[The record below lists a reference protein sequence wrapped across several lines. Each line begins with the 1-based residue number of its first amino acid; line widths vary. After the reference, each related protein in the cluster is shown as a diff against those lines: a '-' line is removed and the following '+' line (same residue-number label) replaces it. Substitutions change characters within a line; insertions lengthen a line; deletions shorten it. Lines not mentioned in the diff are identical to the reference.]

1 MVAKLRIGATATT
14 SATGHR
20 GWANDTLLSRAG
32 ASLAAGLPS
41 TQEIG
46 EHLIVMSETTSSLF
60 GEDLDT
66 IAQTL
71 YDQAGYGRGWV
82 QQQIIDLL
90 RAGQRRLSSEGSYA
104 HQEIACHRWQALFTS
119 NFDLVAEMT
128 YSQSPDRV
136 QDLNPFFAPDRQVY
150 RSDPDTV
157 RYVKLNGSIDE
168 AARNAD
174 HHLVL
179 TFADQEDARVANHIF
194 YDFLGQV
201 AVNGPIVFV
210 GFSFTHP
217 GAVRKTTSP
226 EFFLLRSLLSEMGT
240 SGNWH
245 YCVFPQGES
254 AADKAFVEQLK
265 RIRCPTTGWN
275 FRGIHRESRR
285 RRLDGGSSKGPW
297 NHACPSLGPLD
308 RDLNAYKLN
317 SLRPVFEVL
326 TMAHEENSPPP
337 IEQTLRGQA
346 EWSAFFN
353 GQLLYR
359 DAQETLESK
368 LAAREHREADLHVV
382 VAPVAWGKTY
392 LLKQLVAD
400 RARRGDPTVWLNPTS
415 VVDLPRPDGSTHSLG
430 TWDFKA
436 IRRVVRALT
445 DTALAPR
452 VLLIAD
458 DVPERISEVL
468 AVLDYLRVENL
479 HADIVFA
486 LRDTD
491 SESAH
496 ADYPAVQS
504 AHVTDLTLPTDPAAE
519 LERLLDLCAREGIG
533 TLNDVPTRDLVR
545 ERIITERAHLLPL
558 LALVMIFDKD
568 HRRFEEI
575 IGSLWAELASIELQ
589 DVLIRISVLHRY
601 GNRYAPRLYPLIR
614 SYPDNEREE
623 VQNAVRRLL
632 SKGLLRL
639 SGQTWTSQFCQLCTR
654 FLPLNFVKALR

>member
-1 MVAKLRIGATATT
+1 
-14 SATGHR
+14 
-20 GWANDTLLSRAG
+20 
-32 ASLAAGLPS
+32 
-41 TQEIG
+41 
-46 EHLIVMSETTSSLF
+46 
-60 GEDLDT
+60 
-66 IAQTL
+66 
-71 YDQAGYGRGWV
+71 
-82 QQQIIDLL
+82 
-90 RAGQRRLSSEGSYA
+90 
-104 HQEIACHRWQALFTS
+104 
-119 NFDLVAEMT
+119 
-128 YSQSPDRV
+128 
-136 QDLNPFFAPDRQVY
+136 
-150 RSDPDTV
+150 
-157 RYVKLNGSIDE
+157 
-168 AARNAD
+168 
-174 HHLVL
+174 
-179 TFADQEDARVANHIF
+179 
-194 YDFLGQV
+194 
-201 AVNGPIVFV
+201 
-210 GFSFTHP
+210 
-217 GAVRKTTSP
+217 
-226 EFFLLRSLLSEMGT
+226 MGT

-265 RIRCPTTGWN
+265 RIRVQP
-275 FRGIHRESRR
+275 
-285 RRLDGGSSKGPW
+285 LDGTFEAFTESLAAVGSM
-297 NHACPSLGPLD
+297 AVRL
-308 RDLNAYKLN
+308 RDLGTTLVRVGPGSIEISTRELN

-353 GQLLYR
+353 RQLLYR

-392 LLKQLVAD
+392 LLKQLAAD

-491 SESAH
+491 WESAH

-632 SKGLLRL
+632 SKGFLFERTDMDEPVLSTVHSLFAAEFCKVSGDEPSGLDETALDVISHFSAHPYDRDFLRRL
-639 SGQTWTSQFCQLCTR
+639 AKQLTDYDINMSTPRATEEYFTQAARITNNDAIICQQYAEIGFFDAPNSSVL
-654 FLPLNFVKALR
+654 FIG